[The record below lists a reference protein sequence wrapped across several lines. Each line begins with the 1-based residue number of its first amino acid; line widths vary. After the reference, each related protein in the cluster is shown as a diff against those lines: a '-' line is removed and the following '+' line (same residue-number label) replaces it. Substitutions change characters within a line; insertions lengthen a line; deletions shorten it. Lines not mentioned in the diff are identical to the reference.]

1 MDSTGA
7 EVFFDSTGFFC
18 RNSRHHPAARGASGL
33 SAAGARTLALA
44 LVGALAG
51 CSPKKSV
58 PEPVPASSAPPSSAA
73 SSAVSAS
80 ASVATSATSAAPAI
94 APSAATG
101 AVPPL
106 RGVLLIT
113 IDSLRADMP
122 WAGYP
127 RDIAPNLTKLE
138 AASVS
143 YTRAYALSSYT
154 SQSVGGFLAGA
165 YPSTIKRDG
174 FFFGTYPPS
183 VVMFPE
189 RLQRASVRTVAAQA
203 HGYFKHG
210 TGLDQGFDTWK
221 LVAGLKWNATTD
233 ENVTGVAHEA
243 LAEQLLTAAAQ
254 DDGRFFAWFHFMDP
268 HDLYKRHRE
277 GPDFGATPRDL
288 YDGEVFATDAQIGK
302 LLAFLERQ
310 PYGAQTAV
318 VVSADHGESF
328 GAHGVYR
335 HGLEL
340 WEDLVHVPFF
350 VRLPGVSPRRIDTP
364 RSHLDLAPT
373 VLALLGAP
381 PAPELRG
388 VSLVEEIRG
397 AAPPEPRD
405 VVVDLARTSDNDRRR
420 GLIRGKDKLL
430 AFGDDASWKLFDL
443 ANDPAEK
450 QDLSR
455 KEPGKFKELRDAY
468 RALKLPEEKPT
479 VCRKLKGAPEGR
491 DY

>member
-7 EVFFDSTGFFC
+7 AVIFEKQGSFGRPLAGPLGPPAPPHD
-18 RNSRHHPAARGASGL
+18 RRHRGC
-33 SAAGARTLALA
+33 A
-44 LVGALAG
+44 LVALLLVAATSFAG
-51 CSPKKSV
+51 CSPKKRA
-58 PEPVPASSAPPSSAA
+58 PDAEAAPTPATA
-73 SSAVSAS
+73 
-80 ASVATSATSAAPAI
+80 SAAPTA
-94 APSAATG
+94 STELAATSS
-101 AVPPL
+101 ATPSTLPSTPPPATPI

-138 AASVS
+138 ASSVS

-165 YPSTIKRDG
+165 YPSTVKRDG
-174 FFFGTYPPS
+174 FFFGTYPKS

-189 RLQRASVRTVAAQA
+189 RLQQASIHTVAAQA

-210 TGLDQGFDTWK
+210 TGLDQGFDSWK
-221 LVAGLKWNATTD
+221 LVPGLKWNATTD

-243 LAEQLLTAAAQ
+243 LAEELLTEATKA
-254 DDGRFFAWFHFMDP
+254 DGRFFAWFHFMDP
-268 HDLYKRHRE
+268 HDLYKRHPE
-277 GPDFGATPRDL
+277 GPDFGQTPRDL
-288 YDGEVFATDAQIGK
+288 YDGEVFSTDAQIGK
-302 LLAFLERQ
+302 LLAFLDKQ
-310 PYGAQTAV
+310 PYGSQTAV
-318 VVSADHGESF
+318 IVSADHGESF

-335 HGLEL
+335 HGFEL

-350 VRLPGVSPRRIDTP
+350 LRLPGVAPRRIDTP

-373 VLALLGAP
+373 VLELLGAP
-381 PAPELRG
+381 PAAELRG
-388 VSLVEEIRG
+388 VSLVSELRG
-397 AAPPEPRD
+397 ETAPAARD
-405 VVVDLARTSDNDRRR
+405 VIVDLARTSDNDRRR

-443 ANDPAEK
+443 AVDPTEK

-455 KEPGKFKELRDAY
+455 KDPEKLKELRDAY
-468 RALKLPEEKPT
+468 RAWKLPEEKPT